1 MVRMDVAAGNCL
13 SGEGSAMTAG
23 TLCAW
28 IRAAALNM
36 ARAKAIL
43 AITRYSLCWSLIRG
57 HYSRQRRILLR
68 PAICLQNLLSK
79 PQRLRRHFDHLIVGD
94 KLNCLLKR
102 QVLEGHQADGFVGG
116 RRAHIG

>member
-1 MVRMDVAAGNCL
+1 MVRMAVAAGNCL

-68 PAICLQNLLSK
+68 PSVGLENLLAQ
-79 PQRLRRHFDHLIVGD
+79 PQRLGRDFDHLIVGD
-94 KLNCLLKR
+94 KLNSLLQS
-102 QVLEGHQADGFVGG
+102 QVLEGHQADGLIG
-116 RRAHIG
+116 RRGAHIG